1 MKLFFRKIGEGQPLI
16 ILHGLFGQSDN
27 WNSFGKQFAEQG
39 FAVYLADMRN
49 HGLSPHSDVWN
60 YQAMS
65 DDIMELINDNQLAQS
80 GKIIVLG
87 HSMGGKVA
95 MLFAMQHPELVE
107 KLIVV
112 DVAPK
117 YYPPHHQDVISGLN
131 AVDLNELKTRK
142 EAEVILSKYIN
153 DFGTKQFLLKNLYW
167 KESEG
172 DPSVPDSFEWRFNLK
187 VIGEQI
193 NKISEAIPLS
203 SVCMFPTLFIRGSKS
218 NYISDDDLRSIQN
231 NFPNSTVKT
240 IVDAG
245 HWVHVEQPK
254 EFLDSVIDFIQ

>member
-1 MKLFFRKIGEGQPLI
+1 MKLFYRKIGEGQPLI

-65 DDIMELINDNQLAQS
+65 DDILELINDNHLTKD
-80 GKIIVLG
+80 GKIILLG
-87 HSMGGKVA
+87 HSMGGKIA
-95 MLFAMQHPELVE
+95 MLFAMQHPELID

-117 YYPPHHQDVISGLN
+117 QYPPHHQDVISGLN

-142 EAEVILSKYIN
+142 EAEVILSRYIN

-167 KESEG
+167 KENEEN
-172 DPSVPDSFEWRFNLK
+172 PSVSPSFEWRFNLN
-187 VIGEQI
+187 VIAENI
-193 NKISEAIPLS
+193 DKIGEAIPLDTI
-203 SVCMFPTLFIRGSKS
+203 CMTPTLFIRGAKS
-218 NYISDDDLRSIQN
+218 NYILDEDLRSIQN
-231 NFPNSTVKT
+231 TFPNSTVKT
-240 IVDAG
+240 IENAG

-254 EFLDSVIDFIQ
+254 AFTECVLNFIK

>member
-27 WNSFGKQFAEQG
+27 WNSFGKQFAESG

-65 DDIMELINDNQLAQS
+65 DDILELINDHHLAKA
-80 GKIIVLG
+80 GKIILLG
-87 HSMGGKVA
+87 HSMGGKIA
-95 MLFAMQHPELVE
+95 MLFAMQHPELLD

-131 AVDLNELKTRK
+131 AVDLKELKTRK

-167 KESEG
+167 KESTEN
-172 DPSVPDSFEWRFNLK
+172 PSIPAVFEWRFNLK

-193 NKISEAIPLS
+193 NEISEAIPLE
-203 SVCMFPTLFIRGSKS
+203 SVCMIPTLFIRGAKS
-218 NYISDDDLRSIQN
+218 NYILDEDLKLIQDK
-231 NFPNSTVKT
+231 FPNSTTKT

-245 HWVHVEQPK
+245 HWVHVEQAK
-254 EFLDSVIDFIQ
+254 SFTECVMGFIK